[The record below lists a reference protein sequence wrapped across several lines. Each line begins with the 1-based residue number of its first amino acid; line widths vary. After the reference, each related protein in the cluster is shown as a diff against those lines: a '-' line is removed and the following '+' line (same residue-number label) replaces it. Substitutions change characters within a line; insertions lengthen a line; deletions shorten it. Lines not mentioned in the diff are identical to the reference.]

1 MKKQL
6 LRKEFESKL
15 FLDESSRTNDKQLT
29 DLTRK
34 CEDLTEIV
42 SQLKNDLARRTE

>member
-15 FLDESSRTNDKQLT
+15 FLEDNTKVNDKQVT
-29 DLTRK
+29 ELTRR
-34 CEDLTEIV
+34 CEDLGELV
-42 SQLKNDLARRTE
+42 NQLKNDLVRRAE